1 MLVSVAFQRG
11 KTMAKNSLV
20 VVGCISAMLMLAFP
34 CRAADA
40 TKTLKEALNSRSYIL
55 LDPAE
60 SWPYA
65 GGLLVIKPNAK
76 TATFIDVPQA
86 AKPSATSETNAFLA
100 QSKSGKFTLSAVLT
114 GLASLITGNP
124 GAGFGH
130 SSSTKVDQI
139 SGTVS
144 KITFEDARKVIK
156 SHDDIAAT
164 VRSWMNGGYQVM
176 VVGLTVSTEKISVAT
191 NSTTNLDLAFNGSVV
206 SKCTDDSGDSTKSNS
221 AGSTNSSGG
230 GTKGSSNP
238 AAGAGAT
245 TPPGASSGQNPPNST
260 GANPSQGGSAG
271 SPQSSAPKT
280 SSSSSGPGGELH
292 MCISR
297 SSSVSLNSD
306 KPLIFAVAAY
316 RAEFVKDASGAIEK
330 DASGLDSIDLQPA
343 FSISPGG
350 QAENS
355 EAEKKCAAGQDPS
368 ECSVS
373 VKVAAGV
380 PSQWTSKYWGE
391 RIE

>member
-1 MLVSVAFQRG
+1 
-11 KTMAKNSLV
+11 MAKNSLV
-20 VVGCISAMLMLAFP
+20 VVGCISAMFMLAFP

-76 TATFIDVPQA
+76 TATFIDIPQA

-100 QSKSGKFTLSAVLT
+100 QSKSAKFTLNAVLT

-144 KITFEDARKVIK
+144 KITFGDAQKVIK
-156 SHDDIAAT
+156 SHDDIATT
-164 VRSWMNGGYQVM
+164 VRSWMNSGYQVM

-206 SKCTDDSGDSTKSNS
+206 SKCSDASGDSTKSNS

-230 GTKGSSNP
+230 GTSGSSN
-238 AAGAGAT
+238 AGAGAGAT
-245 TPPGASSGQNPPNST
+245 TPTSASSGQNPPSST
-260 GANPSQGGSAG
+260 GANSSQQGSSAG

-292 MCISR
+292 MCISG

-316 RAEFVKDASGAIEK
+316 RAEFVKDASGTIEK
-330 DASGLDSIDLQPA
+330 DASGLDNIDLQPA

-355 EAEKKCAAGQDPS
+355 DAEKKCVAGQDPG

-380 PSQWTSKYWGE
+380 PTKWTSKHWGE